1 MFGLGTEAALH
12 AFQEGRGL
20 RADGACDELTWVA
33 LVEASWELGD
43 RHLYLRN
50 PPYIRGDDV
59 AELQRILGQL
69 GFDAGRVDGIFG
81 TATGRALAEFQANTG
96 LPSDGVCGYETF
108 DALRRVGTRVA
119 DRPSVAEVREE
130 EALRGLTPRLNRKR
144 VALGCFGGLD
154 RLSRTLGR
162 QLRSAGASV
171 AELDHA
177 DGSAQAASANR
188 FGADVYLGIAAA
200 DSCTVSYYQV
210 PGFESVGGRRLAT
223 LVCERLFVLGLEP
236 SDARGMRLAVLRETR
251 MPAVL
256 CELGPVQPIAE
267 RAGAVADALA
277 HAVREWVEGPIESPV

>member
-1 MFGLGTEAALH
+1 VFGLATEAALA

-20 RADGACDELTWVA
+20 RSDGASDELTWAA
-33 LVEASWELGD
+33 LVEASWDLGD
-43 RHLYLRN
+43 RHLYVRT

-59 AELQRILGQL
+59 AELQRILVQL

-81 TATGRALAEFQANTG
+81 PATARALGEFQENTG
-96 LPSDGVCGYETF
+96 MRPDGVCGYETF

-119 DRPSVAEVREE
+119 DGPSVAEVREQ

-171 AELDHA
+171 AELDQA
-177 DGSAQAASANR
+177 DGSAQAGSANR
-188 FGADVYLGIAAA
+188 FGADVYVGIGSAA
-200 DSCTVSYYQV
+200 SCAVFFYQV
-210 PGFESVGGRRLAT
+210 PGFESVGGRRLAGM
-223 LVCERLFVLGLEP
+223 VCEHLFSLGFDTGEP
-236 SDARGMRLAVLRETR
+236 RGMRLPVLRETR

-256 CELGPVQPIAE
+256 CELGPIEDVAGQAGELAIAL
-267 RAGAVADALA
+267 AVALRD
-277 HAVREWVEGPIESPV
+277 WVEKSPDQPT